1 MATTVQNPFDTQ
13 QASATG
19 NSGIVGSN
27 MTPPPAPSAAS
38 ETTAPAGNVTSA
50 ASPAANTTS
59 MYAPTTRDIDQ
70 QTGTV
75 QGQVNSILA
84 TDSPLM
90 QRARTLATQQ
100 MAGRGLV
107 NSSMNAGAGVAAMT
121 DKAMAMGAQ
130 DANAYN
136 QAASENVAAKNV
148 AGQFNAGALNTASLQ
163 TGQQKFTAEQTAL
176 DRSQQT
182 NLQTGQQKFTAE
194 QNKIQQDFTSAQT
207 ALDRAQQT
215 ALADKSSAAQLK
227 LQEAQQVFSAAQTAL
242 DRSQQTKL
250 QDDQQLAAAE
260 QQKAQI
266 DATAKQQVLD
276 NQAKLDQLGVQIKAN
291 NANIPSTFAA
301 NITNTA
307 MTGVNAIM
315 ADGNMNAT
323 AKQAAI
329 NNLVTYANS
338 QISWAEKFYGVTMP
352 AITTPTVK

>member
-27 MTPPPAPSAAS
+27 MTPPPAPSVAS
-38 ETTAPAGNVTSA
+38 ETTAPAGNVTSSP
-50 ASPAANTTS
+50 SPAANTTS

-136 QAASENVAAKNV
+136 QAASENTAAKNV

-194 QNKIQQDFTSAQT
+194 QNKIQQDFTAAQT
-207 ALDRAQQT
+207 NLDRAQQV
-215 ALADKSSAAQLK
+215 ALADKSNAAQLN
-227 LQEAQQVFSAAQTAL
+227 LQKAQQDFTAAQTVL

-250 QDDQQLAAAE
+250 QDDQQEAV
-260 QQKAQI
+260 
-266 DATAKQQVLD
+266 AKQQVLD
-276 NQAKLDQLGVQIKAN
+276 NQAKLDQLGLQIKAN

-315 ADGNMNAT
+315 ADGNMNAA
-323 AKQAAI
+323 AKQTAI
-329 NNLVTYANS
+329 QNLVTYANS

-352 AITTPTVK
+352 AITIPTVK

>member
-19 NSGIVGSN
+19 SSGIVGSAIQ
-27 MTPPPAPSAAS
+27 TGSPPPAPSSAS
-38 ETTAPAGNVTSA
+38 ETTAPAGNLTTEK
-50 ASPAANTTS
+50 SPAAGTTS
-59 MYAPTTRDIDQ
+59 MYAPTSRDIDT

-121 DKAMAMGAQ
+121 DKAITMGAQ

-136 QAASENVAAKNV
+136 QAASENMAAKNV
-148 AGQFNAGALNTASLQ
+148 SGQFNASALNQAALQTGQQQFTAGQTQLEREQQTALQ
-163 TGQQKFTAEQTAL
+163 TGQQKFTAEQTKA
-176 DRSQQT
+176 
-182 NLQTGQQKFTAE
+182 
-194 QNKIQQDFTSAQT
+194 QQDFTSAQT

-215 ALADKSSAAQLK
+215 ALADKSAKAQADLQAAQQK
-227 LQEAQQVFSAAQTAL
+227 FTETQTAL
-242 DRSQQTKL
+242 DRTQQT
-250 QDDQQLAAAE
+250 AV
-260 QQKAQI
+260 QKAQL
-266 DATAKQQVLD
+266 DAAAKQQVVD
-276 NQAKLDQLGVQIKAN
+276 NQAKLDQLGLQIDAN
-291 NANIPSTFAA
+291 KANIPSTFAA

-315 ADGNMNAT
+315 ADGNMTAT
-323 AKQAAI
+323 AKQTAI
-329 NNLVTYANS
+329 QNLVTYANS
-338 QISWAEKFYGVTMP
+338 QISWAEKFYGTTIP
-352 AITTPTVK
+352 QITTPTVK

>member
-1 MATTVQNPFDTQ
+1 
-13 QASATG
+13 
-19 NSGIVGSN
+19 
-27 MTPPPAPSAAS
+27 
-38 ETTAPAGNVTSA
+38 
-50 ASPAANTTS
+50 

-84 TDSPLM
+84 TDNPLM

-121 DKAMAMGAQ
+121 DKAVQIGSQ

-163 TGQQKFTAEQTAL
+163 TGQQKFTSEQTAL

-194 QNKIQQDFTSAQT
+194 QTALDRSQQTNLQTGQQTFTAQQNKAQQDFTAAQT
-207 ALDRAQQT
+207 NLDRAQQV
-215 ALADKSSAAQLK
+215 ALADKSNAAQLK
-227 LQEAQQVFSAAQTAL
+227 LQEAQQTFSAAQTAL

-250 QDDQQLAAAE
+250 QDDQQLAAVE

-266 DATAKQQVLD
+266 EATAKQQLLD
-276 NQAKLDQLGVQIKAN
+276 NQAKLDQLGLQIDANKAT
-291 NANIPSTFAA
+291 IPSTFASS
-301 NITNTA
+301 ITNTA

-315 ADGNMNAT
+315 ADGAMNAA
-323 AKQAAI
+323 AKQTAI
-329 NNLVTYANS
+329 SNLVTYANS
-338 QISWAEKFYGVTMP
+338 QISWAEKFYGTTIP
-352 AITTPTVK
+352 KITTPTVK

>member
-19 NSGIVGSN
+19 GNGIVGSAIQSGSP
-27 MTPPPAPSAAS
+27 TAATDTLS
-38 ETTAPAGNVTSA
+38 TAPAKNTTISA
-50 ASPAANTTS
+50 APAANTVS
-59 MYAPTTRDIDQ
+59 GYDPTVRQVDKT
-70 QTGTV
+70 TGTV

-148 AGQFNAGALNTASLQ
+148 SGQFNAGALNQASLQ

-182 NLQTGQQKFTAE
+182 NLQTGQQTFTA
-194 QNKIQQDFTSAQT
+194 AQT
-207 ALDRAQQT
+207 NLDRAQQV
-215 ALADKSSAAQLK
+215 ALADKSNAAQLN
-227 LQEAQQVFSAAQTAL
+227 LQKAQQDFSAAQTTL

-250 QDDQQLAAAE
+250 QDDQQESLAR
-260 QQKAQI
+260 
-266 DATAKQQVLD
+266 QQVVD
-276 NQAKLDQLGVQIKAN
+276 NQAKLDQLGLQI
-291 NANIPSTFAA
+291 NANKATIPSTFAA
-301 NITNTA
+301 NITNTT

-315 ADGNMNAT
+315 ADGAMNAT

-329 NNLVTYANS
+329 GNLVTYANS

>member
-13 QASATG
+13 QASAKSNG
-19 NSGIVGSN
+19 GIVGST
-27 MTPPPAPSAAS
+27 MTPPPAPSAAN
-38 ETTAPAGNVTSA
+38 ETTAPAGNLTTA

-84 TDSPLM
+84 TDNPLM

-121 DKAMAMGAQ
+121 DKAIQIGSQ

-182 NLQTGQQKFTAE
+182 NLQTGQQTFTAQ
-194 QNKIQQDFTSAQT
+194 QNKAQQDFTAAQT
-207 ALDRAQQT
+207 NLDRAQQV
-215 ALADKSSAAQLK
+215 ALADKSNAAQLN
-227 LQEAQQVFSAAQTAL
+227 LQRAQQDFTAAQTTL
-242 DRSQQTKL
+242 DRTQQTRL
-250 QDDQQLAAAE
+250 QDDQQAAALE

-266 DATAKQQVLD
+266 EAASRQQVID
-276 NQAKLDQLGVQIKAN
+276 NQAKLDQLGLQI
-291 NANIPSTFAA
+291 NANKATIPSTFAA

-315 ADGNMNAT
+315 ADGNMTAT
-323 AKQAAI
+323 AKQTAI
-329 NNLVTYANS
+329 QNLVTYANS

>member
-19 NSGIVGSN
+19 NGIVGSAIQSGS
-27 MTPPPAPSAAS
+27 PPPAPSVAS
-38 ETTAPAGNVTSA
+38 ETTAPASNISSGP
-50 ASPAANTTS
+50 SPAANTTA

-148 AGQFNAGALNTASLQ
+148 SGQFNAGALNTASLQ

-182 NLQTGQQKFTAE
+182 NLQVGQQKFTAE
-194 QNKIQQDFTSAQT
+194 QNKAQQDFTAAQTNLDRAQQVALADKSNAAQLNLQKAQQDFTSAQT
-207 ALDRAQQT
+207 VLDRA
-215 ALADKSSAAQLK
+215 
-227 LQEAQQVFSAAQTAL
+227 
-242 DRSQQTKL
+242 QQTKL
-250 QDDQQLAAAE
+250 QDDQQEAV
-260 QQKAQI
+260 
-266 DATAKQQVLD
+266 AKQQVLD
-276 NQAKLDQLGVQIKAN
+276 NQAKLDQLGLQIDANKAT
-291 NANIPSTFAA
+291 IPSTFASS
-301 NITNTA
+301 ITNTA

-315 ADGNMNAT
+315 ADGAMNAA
-323 AKQAAI
+323 AKQTAI
-329 NNLVTYANS
+329 SNLVTYANS
-338 QISWAEKFYGVTMP
+338 QISWAEKFYGTTIP
-352 AITTPTVK
+352 KITTPTVK